1 MRLLLFISLSLIVQS
16 CTNGVELKKVD
27 KNPLFHDGNSKVWLI
42 DEVTMDGTIVSKD
55 LMYDK
60 SILVFHE
67 SGNVN
72 MIPMNEIGDRNP
84 KRGYFFVN
92 SNDDKIMME
101 FGKETWDMRFDYI
114 TEDSIKMLPNKE
126 SHVFFELKIIP
137 FPEL

>member
-1 MRLLLFISLSLIVQS
+1 
-16 CTNGVELKKVD
+16 VD

-60 SILVFHE
+60 SILVFYE

-92 SNDDKIMME
+92 SNDDKIMIE

-114 TEDSIKMLPNKE
+114 TEDSVKMLPNKE
-126 SHVFFELKIIP
+126 SDVFFELKIIP

>member
-1 MRLLLFISLSLIVQS
+1 
-16 CTNGVELKKVD
+16 
-27 KNPLFHDGNSKVWLI
+27 
-42 DEVTMDGTIVSKD
+42 
-55 LMYDK
+55 
-60 SILVFHE
+60 
-67 SGNVN
+67 
-72 MIPMNEIGDRNP
+72 
-84 KRGYFFVN
+84 VN